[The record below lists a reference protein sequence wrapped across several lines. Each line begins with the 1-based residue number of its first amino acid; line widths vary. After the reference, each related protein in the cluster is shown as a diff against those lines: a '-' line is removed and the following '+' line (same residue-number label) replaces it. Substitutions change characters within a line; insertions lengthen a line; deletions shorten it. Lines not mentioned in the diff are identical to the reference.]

1 MARLKNKKTAS
12 KRYWLNALLLILPV
26 VFIYQSFNPEF
37 PASLPETQAGD
48 FTLTAMPYD
57 EDKPYQHDG
66 LYVKDFL
73 VMFQEGGVDQIRQG
87 FLNIGDKPL
96 PIEEAQ
102 QHELG
107 ILHGTR
113 HGQHVHGLAQERI
126 TAGQKI
132 WVTLQTWDGEI
143 HQGSW
148 EIPAHLISDV

>member
-73 VMFQEGGVDQIRQG
+73 VMFQDGGVDEIRQG
-87 FLNIGDKPL
+87 QLKKHSSTNSVFYMAHDTDSMCTVWLRNASL
-96 PIEEAQ
+96 PARKF
-102 QHELG
+102 G
-107 ILHGTR
+107 
-113 HGQHVHGLAQERI
+113 
-126 TAGQKI
+126 
-132 WVTLQTWDGEI
+132 
-143 HQGSW
+143 
-148 EIPAHLISDV
+148 